1 MTYVF
6 EHIVVMTFP
15 GVSKD
20 AWPVEFDLPVVTPLS
35 SCTVKFLESLDNHI
49 SHADQEQALR
59 EGMLKAVT
67 YQDKDFKNLVAE
79 IQARRPP
86 DPPPPPPERDKPLLE
101 GMLKAVTYQ
110 DKDFKNLVA
119 EIQAR
124 RPPEAGY
131 AVIPVRGPAELDMSQ
146 IHRDM
151 VDVVV
156 GFELAEKD
164 NY

>member
-59 EGMLKAVT
+59 EGMLKA
-67 YQDKDFKNLVAE
+67 E
-79 IQARRPP
+79 
-86 DPPPPPPERDKPLLE
+86 
-101 GMLKAVTYQ
+101 TYQ

-131 AVIPVRGPAELDMSQ
+131 AVITVRGPAEL
-146 IHRDM
+146 
-151 VDVVV
+151 
-156 GFELAEKD
+156 GKAE
-164 NY
+164 N